1 MKINKQFDQLAQGVN
16 VWYPNGYPSAE
27 GGDAEWLNYAIFE
40 KQDLQ
45 KFAESIVTECIQ
57 QLWSEECNV
66 SDLAFEEFTR
76 KANTIKERFGM
87 L

>member
-1 MKINKQFDQLAQGVN
+1 MKINKQFDDLAQKAD
-16 VWYPNGYPSAE
+16 VWYPNDD
-27 GGDAEWLNYAIFE
+27 DAVFIKE
-40 KQDLQ
+40 DLQ

-66 SDLAFEEFTR
+66 SDLAFEEFTH

>member
-1 MKINKQFDQLAQGVN
+1 MSINEQIDDLAQKAD
-16 VWYPNGYPSAE
+16 VWYPNDE
-27 GGDAEWLNYAIFE
+27 DAVFI

-45 KFAESIVTECIQ
+45 KFAELIVTECIQ

-76 KANTIKERFGM
+76 KANAIKERFGM
-87 L
+87 LC